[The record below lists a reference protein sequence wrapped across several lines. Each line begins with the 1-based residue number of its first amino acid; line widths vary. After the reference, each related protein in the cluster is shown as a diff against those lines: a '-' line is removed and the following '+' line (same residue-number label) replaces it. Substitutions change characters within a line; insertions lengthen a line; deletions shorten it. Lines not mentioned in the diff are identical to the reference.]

1 MMPRQ
6 IPSWSSEIMRKPSSP
21 FLFSIALVL
30 LTSTVTIAQ
39 EKKEGQP
46 LLDQATELKLN
57 AKSFDDLEKVADLC
71 EEAIKKGLDEE
82 NTAFARQLMSASLFE
97 RASRLSAPALTNPPD
112 RRWPAMR
119 DLAMADLDRLLKY
132 NPRFGDALL
141 LVVRLQLLPG
151 GDREKTVNSVKLA
164 LEVFAEDK
172 EKLASVYVLRSQLQ
186 NDPKARLADLDK
198 AIELDPDNTEILQ
211 QRAFSLIQSGKM
223 DEAVEDLRTLFK
235 EDPKN
240 IVVAAALVEYLGR
253 NNKPKEALEIANEV
267 VKRQPKDIRAY
278 QMRSR
283 VHLLAENIDGA
294 IEDLGKALEIEPRSL
309 EILLTRA
316 TIYESIEKYDEALA
330 DLTNAEKIRPG
341 LPQAALLRGMIYQR
355 QERFDD
361 AALQLRRLVR
371 LNPGNAQ
378 LRLQLGLCY
387 SMGDHHQ
394 LAIEEFSR
402 VIEID
407 KKSWIA
413 LYSRGD
419 TQLNIGKHKEAIS
432 DYNVALQLKQ
442 DSEGLLNNFAW
453 VLATSPVDELR
464 DGKRAVELALKAC
477 ELSEYKKPH
486 ILSTLA
492 AAYAETGD
500 FESAIKWS
508 SKAVELSPEEIQD
521 QLKDELKSY
530 KKGKPFRELKEDE
543 EGPPVKKEKPVT

>member
-1 MMPRQ
+1 M
-6 IPSWSSEIMRKPSSP
+6 MRKLSSP
-21 FLFSIALVL
+21 FLFSISLVL
-30 LTSTVTIAQ
+30 LISTVTIAQ

-46 LLDQATELKLN
+46 LLDQATELKLD

-71 EEAIKKGLDEE
+71 EEAIKKGLDKE

-141 LVVRLQLLPG
+141 LVARLQLLPG
-151 GDREKTVNSVKLA
+151 GDREKTVNSIKLA
-164 LEVFAEDK
+164 LEIFAEDK
-172 EKLASVYVLRSQLQ
+172 EKLAGVYVLRSQLQ

-223 DEAVEDLRTLFK
+223 DEAVEDLRTLFIK
-235 EDPKN
+235 DPEN

-316 TIYESIEKYDEALA
+316 TVYESIEKYDEALA

-371 LNPGNAQ
+371 LNPGSAQ

-432 DYNVALQLKQ
+432 DYNAALQLNK

-464 DGKRAVELALKAC
+464 DGKRAVELAEKAC
-477 ELSEYKKPH
+477 KMSEYKKPH

-508 SKAVELSPEEIQD
+508 SKAVEISQEDIQD
-521 QLKDELKSY
+521 QLKAELKSY

>member
-1 MMPRQ
+1 M
-6 IPSWSSEIMRKPSSP
+6 MRKLSSP
-21 FLFSIALVL
+21 FLFSISLVL
-30 LTSTVTIAQ
+30 LISTGTIAQ
-39 EKKEGQP
+39 EKMEGRP
-46 LLDQATELKLN
+46 LLDQATELKLD

-71 EEAIKKGLDEE
+71 EEAIKKGLDKE

-141 LVVRLQLLPG
+141 LVARLQLLPG
-151 GDREKTVNSVKLA
+151 GDREKTANSIKLA
-164 LEVFAEDK
+164 LEIFAEDK
-172 EKLASVYVLRSQLQ
+172 EKLAGVYVLRSQLQ

-211 QRAFSLIQSGKM
+211 QRAFSLIQSGKL

-235 EDPKN
+235 KDPEN

-253 NNKPKEALEIANEV
+253 HNKPKEALEIANEV

-316 TIYESIEKYDEALA
+316 TVYESIEKYDEALA

-371 LNPGNAQ
+371 LNPGSAQ

-432 DYNVALQLKQ
+432 DYNAALQLNK

-464 DGKRAVELALKAC
+464 DGKRAVELAEKAC
-477 ELSEYKKPH
+477 EMSEYKKPH

-508 SKAVELSPEEIQD
+508 SKAVEISQEDIQD
-521 QLKDELKSY
+521 QLKAELKSY

>member
-1 MMPRQ
+1 M
-6 IPSWSSEIMRKPSSP
+6 MRKPSSP
-21 FLFSIALVL
+21 FVFSIALVL

-132 NPRFGDALL
+132 NPRFGDALV
-141 LVVRLQLLPG
+141 LVARLQLLPG
-151 GDREKTVNSVKLA
+151 GDREKSVNSIKLA
-164 LEVFAEDK
+164 LEVFADDK

-186 NDPKARLADLDK
+186 GDPKARLADLDK
-198 AIELDPDNTEILQ
+198 AIELDPDNSEILQ

-235 EDPKN
+235 EDPEN
-240 IVVAAALVEYLGR
+240 IIVAAALVEYLGR

-267 VKRQPKDIRAY
+267 VKRQPKDIRVY

-294 IEDLGKALEIEPRSL
+294 IEDLGTALEIEPRSL

-464 DGKRAVELALKAC
+464 DGKRAVELALRAC

-500 FESAIKWS
+500 FDTAIKWS
-508 SKAVELSPEEIQD
+508 SKAVEISQEDIQD

-530 KKGKPFRELKEDE
+530 KKGKTFRELKEDE

>member
-1 MMPRQ
+1 M
-6 IPSWSSEIMRKPSSP
+6 MRKPSSP

-119 DLAMADLDRLLKY
+119 DLSMADLDRLLKY

-141 LVVRLQLLPG
+141 LVARLQLLPG
-151 GDREKTVNSVKLA
+151 GDREKAVNSIKQA

-186 NDPKARLADLDK
+186 NDPQARLADLDK

-211 QRAFSLIQSGKM
+211 RRAFSLIQSGKM

-235 EDPKN
+235 EDPEN

-316 TIYESIEKYDEALA
+316 TIYESIEKYDEALT